1 MQRITWK
8 QRVGFKMESN
18 LWKMTLFNPFKCPIL
33 LRDVPFL
40 YLILT
45 KCLSSNVQS
54 NIRLLSSN
62 VQSNIRLLSS
72 NVQSTLKHYNKIRNE
87 RFYH

>member
-1 MQRITWK
+1 
-8 QRVGFKMESN
+8 
-18 LWKMTLFNPFKCPIL
+18 MTLLNPIKCPIL

-45 KCLSSNVQS
+45 KRLSSNVQS

-62 VQSNIRLLSS
+62 VQSTLKYYNKIRNEREESNIRLLSS

-87 RFYH
+87 RFCH